1 MATLS
6 QVTDYIRENICIW
19 NEEDGVF
26 IEHFENCVRDNGLGM
41 YVIEF
46 NRGDVEFGWMSEA
59 NDIYDIFNQD
69 PDYFESSTT
78 LDELEN
84 GILHGEEQVFFNITS
99 I

>member
-46 NRGDVEFGWMSEA
+46 GRGDAEFGWMSEA
-59 NDIYDIFNQD
+59 NDINDIFNQD
-69 PDYFESSTT
+69 PDYYADTT
-78 LDELEN
+78 PEELQM
-84 GILHGEEQVFFNITS
+84 GILSGQEQVFFNITS
-99 I
+99 LN